1 MNWQEVCTHPSLQNL
16 PFKIE
21 LNERGQVVM
30 SPTKILHSVYQGKIS
45 NLLFLLHKGG
55 QVLVE
60 CAVET
65 GKGTRVADVAWASS
79 VLFQR
84 IKNDAAASHAPEICV
99 EVFSESNSK
108 AEMEEKKQLYFE
120 QGAQEVWFCNRAG
133 AISFYN
139 PEGKL
144 PKSELCPE
152 FPTKT
157 RV

>member
-1 MNWQEVCTHPSLQNL
+1 MNWQEVVEHPSLQNL

-21 LNERGQVVM
+21 LNERGQVLM

-55 QVLVE
+55 EVLVE

-65 GKGTRVADVAWASS
+65 RKGTRVADVAWASTA
-79 VLFQR
+79 LFRR
-84 IKNDAAASHAPEICV
+84 IRNQTAASHAPEICV
-99 EVFSESNSK
+99 EVFSGSNTK
-108 AEMEEKKQLYFE
+108 AEMEEKQQLYFE
-120 QGAQEVWFCNRAG
+120 QGAQEVWFCSCTG

-139 PEGKL
+139 PAGKL

-152 FPTKT
+152 FPTKI